1 MEIDKNEDYTILND
15 KLSFNFVYSKDE
27 LAIIYTHRD
36 RYKKGE
42 AETFVVEDFVTFVRQ
57 NKNLNFE

>member
-1 MEIDKNEDYTILND
+1 MEVDKNKNYTVLND
-15 KLSFNFVYSKDE
+15 CLSFNFTYSKDE
-27 LAIIYTHRD
+27 LAAVYAHRD

-42 AETFVVEDFVTFVRQ
+42 AETFVVEDFVTFIRQ